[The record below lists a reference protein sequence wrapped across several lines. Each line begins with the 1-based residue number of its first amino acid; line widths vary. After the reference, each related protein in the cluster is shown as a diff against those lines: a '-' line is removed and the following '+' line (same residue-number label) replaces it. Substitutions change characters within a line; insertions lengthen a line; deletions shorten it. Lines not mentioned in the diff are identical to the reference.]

1 MLELFAAIAKLALYV
16 GSFAG
21 AGVAFASMS
30 LGRRLGSSAEVAP
43 KLIAMAAVVMLAA
56 AIAGAAILIARLG
69 GQVDTITLS
78 AIWETPAGPAIAF
91 QLAGAT
97 LLLMSAHA
105 KGSMLAFQLGGG
117 VVALASFGLNGHS
130 ASISELT
137 GAIAFLH
144 VCAAS
149 WWLGSLLLLREA
161 GRVLP
166 EPDLASLVRRF
177 SMFAI
182 VIVGGLVAGGA
193 FLTLT
198 LVNFGRSEWL
208 TPYAQALSM
217 KIVLAVAVL
226 GIAVWNKFLIT
237 PRIAAA
243 DGKGAQQLS
252 QSIGIELGL
261 FASDFVATAW
271 LTTFNSPHA

>member
-1 MLELFAAIAKLALYV
+1 MLELFATIAKLALYV

-21 AGVAFASMS
+21 AGVAFAWMS
-30 LGRRLGSSAEVAP
+30 LGRRLGRSAEVAP
-43 KLIAMAAVVMLAA
+43 KIIAMAALAMLVAA
-56 AIAGAAILIARLG
+56 VAGAVILIARLG
-69 GQVDTITLS
+69 GQVDTTTLS

-97 LLLMSAHA
+97 LLLLSARA
-105 KGSMLAFQLGGG
+105 KGGMRTFQLAGGA
-117 VVALASFGLNGHS
+117 VALVSFGLNGHS
-130 ASISELT
+130 ASIGLLT

-166 EPDLASLVRRF
+166 EADLALLVRRF

-182 VIVGGLVAGGA
+182 VIVGGLVAGGT

-198 LVNFGRSEWL
+198 LVDFERSEWL

-261 FASDFVATAW
+261 FASVFVATAW